1 MSEET
6 TDKSQKTEQPTEH
19 RLEKAREEGQIP
31 LSREVTHLLV
41 MVAVVFNFFVVVPSV
56 FRRLVASMSLLLENA
71 STTHLEGGGFMILS
85 ISLIREVGTYLA
97 FFMLPIVFAVVVGGL
112 LQTRFLISAGSMAP
126 KVSKISFLKGL
137 ERMFGTKAIVE
148 FLKSLLKI
156 VVVGVIAFFILWPEV
171 QKIDDLATM
180 TISGVLSE
188 LHETLGRLIFAVA
201 AVMLV
206 LAGLDYAFQKF
217 QFMKDMQ
224 MSRQE
229 IKDEHKEVDGD
240 PQIKQRLRQIRHD
253 RARQRMIQEV
263 PSATVIITNP
273 THFSIALKYDMQ
285 KMDAPLVIAKGVDF
299 LALKIREVAKE
310 HDVPIVEN
318 PPLARSL
325 YDGVEVGDE
334 IPLEY
339 YEVVAKIIRR
349 LLRLPASS

>member
-1 MSEET
+1 MAEDT
-6 TDKSQKTEQPTEH
+6 TDKSQKTEQATEH

-41 MVAVVFNFFVVVPSV
+41 MIAVVFNFFVVLPYV
-56 FRRLVASMSLLLENA
+56 FKRLMTSMSLFFENA
-71 STTHLEGGGFMILS
+71 SMTRLEGGGFMILS
-85 ISLIREVGTYLA
+85 ISLIREVGEYLA
-97 FFMLPIVFAVVVGGL
+97 LFMMPIIFAVVVGGL
-112 LQTRFLISAGSMAP
+112 LQTRFLISAGSMKP
-126 KVSKISFLKGL
+126 KLSKISFLKGI
-137 ERMFGTKAIVE
+137 ERMFGAKAIVE
-148 FLKSLLKI
+148 LLKSLLKI
-156 VVVGVIAFFILWPEV
+156 IVVGAIAFFILWPEV

-180 TISGVLSE
+180 TMMGVLSE
-188 LHETLGRLIFAVA
+188 LHENLGRLIFAIA
-201 AVMLV
+201 AVMFIV
-206 LAGLDYAFQKF
+206 AGLDYGFQKF

-229 IKDEHKEVDGD
+229 IKEEHKEMDGD

-253 RARQRMIQEV
+253 RARHRMIQEV
-263 PSATVIITNP
+263 PSATVVITNP

-285 KMDAPLVIAKGVDF
+285 KMEAPVVVAKGVDF

-339 YEVVAKIIRR
+339 YEAVAKIIRR
-349 LLRLPASS
+349 LIRLPARQ